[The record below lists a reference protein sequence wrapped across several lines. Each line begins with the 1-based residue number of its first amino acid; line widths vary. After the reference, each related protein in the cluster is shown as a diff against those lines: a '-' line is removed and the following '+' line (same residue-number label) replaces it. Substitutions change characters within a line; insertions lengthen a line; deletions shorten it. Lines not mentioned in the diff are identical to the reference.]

1 MFRIRTLTVVEKGD
15 SFIYRLDPRTKL
27 LLLLSIGTIAISLDK
42 PEHLLLLSI
51 FLIPSYLLARFELNK
66 YKVIFL
72 IVLIGLWGMVLSQA
86 MFYRQWPRT
95 VILTIIPV
103 DFPVLGRV
111 TGGLY
116 LYKEGLLYGLA
127 QGLRFATMIASGL
140 LIAWTTE
147 PRDLLLG
154 LVRLKVPYGMAF
166 MFITSVRFLPVL
178 VSELFT
184 VIAVQRLRGADTVRL
199 GRHTL
204 RSAINILT
212 PVLAR
217 SVKRAATLGASC
229 ESRAF
234 NPNLPRTYLRELR
247 YSRIDIMLSMAA
259 VIAAA
264 AIVVIKTL
272 FWLYCTGIL
281 YFPWLRWMY
290 TIAREL

>member
-1 MFRIRTLTVVEKGD
+1 MFRIRTLTVVEKGN

-27 LLLLSIGTIAISLDK
+27 LLLLSIGIIAISLDK

-51 FLIPSYLLARFELNK
+51 FLLLACLLARFELNK
-66 YKVIFL
+66 YKVISL

-95 VILTIIPV
+95 VILTIIPR
-103 DFPVLGRV
+103 DFPVLGWL

-116 LYKEGLLYGLA
+116 LYKEGFLYGLA

-178 VSELFT
+178 VSEFST
-184 VIAVQRLRGADTVRL
+184 VIAVQRLRGADTVKL

-247 YSRIDIMLSMAA
+247 YSRVDIMLSGAA

-264 AIVVIKTL
+264 AIVVTKVI
-272 FWLYCTGIL
+272 FWLYCKDVL
-281 YFPWLRWMY
+281 YFPALRWLY
-290 TIAREL
+290 AILKVG

>member
-1 MFRIRTLTVVEKGD
+1 MFKIRTLTVVEKEN

-27 LLLLSIGTIAISLDK
+27 LLLLSLGTIAISLDK
-42 PEHLLLLSI
+42 PEHLLLLSV
-51 FLIPSYLLARFELNK
+51 FLVPAYLLARFELSK
-66 YKVIFL
+66 YKL
-72 IVLIGLWGMVLSQA
+72 ILLIILIGLWGMVLSQA
-86 MFYRQWPRT
+86 MFYREWPRT
-95 VILTIIPV
+95 VILTIIPR
-103 DFPVLGRV
+103 DFPILGWL

-116 LYKEGLLYGLA
+116 LYKEGFLYGLA

-140 LIAWTTE
+140 LVAWTTE

-154 LVRLKVPYGMAF
+154 LTRLKVPYGMAF
-166 MFITSVRFLPVL
+166 MFITSIRFLPVL

-184 VIAVQRLRGADTVRL
+184 VIAVQRLRGADTVKL

-204 RSAINILT
+204 KSAINILT

-247 YSRIDIMLSMAA
+247 YSRVDVMFSGAA
-259 VIAAA
+259 VIVAA
-264 AIVVIKTL
+264 AIVVTKMI
-272 FWLYCTGIL
+272 FWLYCKDIL
-281 YFPWLRWMY
+281 YFPELRWLY

>member
-1 MFRIRTLTVVEKGD
+1 MFKIRTLTVVEKKN
-15 SFIYRLDPRTKL
+15 SLIYHLDPRTKL
-27 LLLLSIGTIAISLDK
+27 FLLLSVGTVAISLDE
-42 PEHLLLLSI
+42 PEHLLLVSV
-51 FLIPSYLLARFELNK
+51 FLIPAYLLARFELNK
-66 YKVIFL
+66 YKVIVL
-72 IVLIGLWGMVLSQA
+72 VILIGLWGMALSQA

-95 VILTIIPV
+95 VIMTIIPG
-103 DFPVLGRV
+103 DFPLLGRL

-116 LYKEGLLYGLA
+116 LYKEGLFYGLA

-140 LIAWTTE
+140 LVAWTTE

-184 VIAVQRLRGADTVRL
+184 VIAVQRLRGADTVKL

-204 RSAINILT
+204 RCAINILT

-234 NPNLPRTYLRELR
+234 NPNRPRTSLRELHYNR
-247 YSRIDIMLSMAA
+247 VDVMLSGAA
-259 VIAAA
+259 VIVAAA
-264 AIVVIKTL
+264 LVVTKMI
-272 FWLYCTGIL
+272 FWLYSKDLL
-281 YFPWLRWMY
+281 YFPELRWLY